1 MISPPGY
8 QITAKICESLN
19 TVIYRGKREADN
31 LPVILKI
38 LKKTY
43 PAPDEIAR
51 YRHEFRITSS
61 LHLEGVVRPYS
72 LKDYKNRLAIIFED
86 FNGKSLDRL
95 IAGSRLS
102 MEEILAIAIKIV
114 DALGRIHAAN
124 IIHKDINPANIVI
137 NYETGELKI
146 IDFGIS
152 STLSREEPAVKNP
165 NILEG
170 TLAYIS
176 PEQTGRMN
184 RVLDYRTDFYSLG
197 VILYE
202 LICRKLPFESDDLL
216 EIIHSHIAKEPV
228 APYKLDQRIYR
239 AVSEITMKLLAK
251 NAEDRYQSAWGIKA
265 DLEECLSQLKNS
277 GKIEPFPLARHDMS
291 DRFHV
296 FQKLYGREKEIEIL
310 MKAFERTANGRRE
323 ILLVTGIAGIG
334 KTSIVREIYKPITA
348 RNGYFVSGKFDQFH
362 RDIPYKAVVET
373 FQELIRQI
381 LGESDTRL
389 NQWREKLLAS
399 LGPNGQII
407 IDVIPNVE
415 LIIGQQPPVPKLG
428 PFAAQNRFNLVFQ
441 NFIQALCQPDHP
453 LTIFLD
459 DMQWADSASLKLMQ
473 LMITNKMAEYF
484 FLIGAYR
491 DNQVAPGHPVM
502 ITLNEIKKEGI
513 SINHI
518 TLFPLDIE
526 NITQLLSDLLHA
538 DKKTAKPL
546 AELVMQKTGGN
557 PFFAEIFLKSLYEE
571 KLLRFVPPAPGAGKG
586 EWEWD
591 MAGIQRLGITDNV
604 VELLAGKI
612 LQFSKKTQQA
622 LKLGSCIGVQ
632 FDLQTLAAI
641 CKKSPEET
649 AASLQEA
656 IAENLVIIS
665 GDAYKLINPDI
676 NELAMGIRI
685 EYRFSHDHIHH
696 AAYSLISETEKKLIH
711 QQTGQHLLRI
721 IPPEQRKKRIFDIVN
736 QLNLGLELIDC
747 QADRNELAK
756 LNLMAGRIAKQS
768 AAFESAFFYLRT
780 GIGLL
785 CEDNWK
791 SEYDMS
797 LELYT
802 EAAEAAYLCA
812 EYALMEEFVLCVLKK
827 GKVLLDRAKAYE
839 IRIEA
844 YKAQYKL
851 QEALETGL
859 SILKELGLKFPEKPN
874 KLNIILDLLRTKLLL
889 AGKRISKLVDLKKM
903 DDPIKLASMRIL
915 NRAGSAAYFA
925 DPDLL
930 PLLVL
935 RSVRFSI
942 KYGNAPVTSF
952 SYAVYGMILCWIVG
966 DIETGYRFGRL
977 ALSVLEQF
985 NAKEFKAMTFHMV
998 YGFVIHWKDHI
1009 RETLKPLS
1017 EGYQIG
1023 IETGDFEYGGYCAF
1037 FYCSHSFVAGK
1048 ELDEVELEMA
1058 GYSDAIGRLKHEQS
1072 LHLHGILRQTVA
1084 NLRGMSE
1091 TRRSLDGEYYNE
1103 GQMLPIHSKAKD
1115 RTTLYYLYSNK
1126 LFLNYLFCDY
1136 IEAIKNGELAKKYL
1150 DGVGGIVVVLIFFF
1164 YDSLA
1169 RLAVFH
1175 DSSLSEQRIILKKV
1189 AANLKKIKKWAH
1201 HAPKNH
1207 LHRFYLIEAERM
1219 RILGKDAIAEKY
1231 YDQAIELAKKHEYI
1245 NEEALAN
1252 ELAARFYLAKENSR
1266 IARAYIQDARY
1277 SYLIWGAMAKVR
1289 DIDVR
1294 YSQLLAGS
1302 PSGILSGINK
1312 PDKSLT
1318 TIDSG
1323 ECLDLASVMKASL
1336 AISGEI
1342 VLDRLQERLMRIAI
1356 ENAGAEKGFL
1366 ILKSKGTLMIEAE
1379 GSLNQDHI
1387 TVLHSV
1393 PLEKSNNLS
1402 PAIINYVARTRESVV
1417 LNDAAT
1423 EGRFTNDPY
1432 ILSRH
1437 PKSVL
1442 CEPIIYKSKLR
1453 GVLYLEN
1460 NLTTG
1465 AFTLE
1470 RKEMLK
1476 LLTSQIAISLE
1487 NARLYTN
1494 LEESE
1499 LRYRELYENIID
1511 IVILVSADDTILIA
1525 NPLFYTFA
1533 GIPYGDKIDFTFKE
1547 WIYPEDRSRVDC
1559 EMLTRLLKGNDVKD
1573 FEFRIVN
1580 RHGKVFEVEC
1590 NARSIRKED
1599 KLTGFQMVIR
1609 DVTERKKLT
1618 NDLFESLRAVE
1629 HARIGTILGLAR
1641 LAEYR
1646 DKETGAHLERIQ
1658 EYTRMLAEELS
1669 KRPKYKKYISK
1680 KYIEDVYFTS
1690 VLHDIGKVG
1699 IPDSILLKSGRLTKE
1714 EFEVVKCHPIIGGDV
1729 LREVNSKLE
1738 GQSFLSIGVQI
1749 AYCHHEKWNG
1759 TGYPKGL
1766 KGEEIPLSARI
1777 VALADVYD
1785 ALATKRVYKDAY
1797 SHKKT
1802 VDIIISEKG
1811 KHFDPEVVE
1820 AFLVLEDRFMTI
1832 CKEMCQDN
1840 EPVILGL

>member
-8 QITAKICESLN
+8 QIADRICESLN
-19 TVIYRGKREADN
+19 TVVYRGKRGADN

-38 LKKTY
+38 LKKAHPT
-43 PAPDEIAR
+43 PDELAR
-51 YRHEFRITSS
+51 YRHEFRITGS
-61 LHLEGVVRPYS
+61 LHLKGVVRSYS
-72 LKDYKNRLAIIFED
+72 LEDYENRLAIIFED

-95 IAGSRLS
+95 MAGSRLS
-102 MEEILAIAIKIV
+102 LEESLAIAIKIV
-114 DALGRIHAAN
+114 DALGSIHAAN
-124 IIHKDINPANIVI
+124 IIHKNINPANIVI
-137 NYETGELKI
+137 NHETGELKI

-228 APYKLDQRIYR
+228 EPYKLDQRIYR
-239 AVSEITMKLLAK
+239 TVSEIAIKLLAK

-265 DLEECLSQLKNS
+265 DLEECLSRLKNS
-277 GKIEPFPLARHDMS
+277 GRIEPFPLATHDIS
-291 DRFHV
+291 DRFQV
-296 FQKLYGREKEIEIL
+296 IQKLYGREKEIEIL
-310 MKAFERTANGRRE
+310 MEAFERTADGKRE
-323 ILLVTGIAGIG
+323 ILMVTGRAGVG
-334 KTSIVREIYKPITA
+334 KTSIVNEIYKPITA
-348 RNGYFVSGKFDQFH
+348 RNGYFVSGKFDRFH
-362 RDIPYKAVVET
+362 RDIPYKAVIET

-381 LGESDTRL
+381 LTESDTRID
-389 NQWREKLLAS
+389 QWREKLLTAI
-399 LGPNGQII
+399 GPNGQII

-415 LIIGQQPPVPKLG
+415 LIIGPQPPVPKLG

-441 NFIQALCQPDHP
+441 NFIQALCLPDHP

-459 DMQWADSASLKLMQ
+459 DMQWADSASLKLME
-473 LMITNKMAEYF
+473 LMITNRMTEYF

-491 DNQVAPGHPVM
+491 DNQVTPGHPLM
-502 ITLNEIKKEGI
+502 ITLNAIKKEGI
-513 SINHI
+513 TINNI
-518 TLFPLDIE
+518 SLFPLDIE

-538 DKKTAKPL
+538 DKETANPL

-557 PFFAEIFLKSLYEE
+557 PFFTEIFLKSLYEE
-571 KLLRFVPPAPGAGKG
+571 KLLRFVAPAPGTGRG
-586 EWEWD
+586 GWEWD

-604 VELLAGKI
+604 VELLTGKI
-612 LQFSKKTQQA
+612 RQFSKKTQQA
-622 LKLGSCIGVQ
+622 LKLGSCIGNQ

-656 IAENLVIIS
+656 VAESLVMIS
-665 GDAYKLINPDI
+665 GNAYKLIDPDI
-676 NELAMGIRI
+676 REPEMGIRV

-696 AAYSLISETEKKLIH
+696 AAYSLISETERKLIH
-711 QQTGQHLLRI
+711 QQTGQYLLRI

-747 QADRNELAK
+747 QADRNELAN

-768 AAFESAFFYLRT
+768 AAFESAFVYLRT

-802 EAAEAAYLCA
+802 EAAETAYLCA
-812 EYALMEEFVLCVLKK
+812 EYALMEEFVLCILKR

-844 YKAQYKL
+844 YKAQYKR

-859 SILKELGLKFPEKPN
+859 SILKELGLRFPEKPN
-874 KLNIILDLLRTKLLL
+874 RLNIMLDLLRTKLLL
-889 AGKRISKLVDLKKM
+889 AGKRIGKLVDLKKM

-915 NRAGSAAYFA
+915 NRTGSAAYFA

-930 PLLVL
+930 SLLVL

-942 KYGNAPVTSF
+942 IYGNAPVTAF
-952 SYAVYGMILCWIVG
+952 SYAVYGMMLCGIVG
-966 DIETGYRFGRL
+966 DIGNGYRFGRL

-998 YGFVIHWKDHI
+998 YGFVIHWKDHV

-1017 EGYQIG
+1017 EAYQIG
-1023 IETGDFEYGGYCAF
+1023 LETGDFEYGGYCAF
-1037 FYCSHSFVAGK
+1037 FYCYHSFVAGK
-1048 ELDEVELEMA
+1048 GLDEVELEMA
-1058 GYSDAIGRLKHEQS
+1058 GYSDALVRLKYEQS
-1072 LHLHGILRQTVA
+1072 LHGHGIFRQTVA
-1084 NLRGMSE
+1084 NLRGMSG
-1091 TRRSLDGEYYNE
+1091 TRCSLDGKYYNE

-1126 LFLNYLFCDY
+1126 LLLNYLFCDY
-1136 IEAIKNGELAKKYL
+1136 KEAIKNGMLAENYL
-1150 DGVGGIVVVLIFFF
+1150 DGVVGMVVVPIFFF

-1175 DSSLSEQRIILKKV
+1175 DSSLSEQRVILKKV
-1189 AANLKKIKKWAH
+1189 AANRKRIKKWAH
-1201 HAPKNH
+1201 HAPTNH

-1219 RILGKDAIAEKY
+1219 RILGKDARAEKY

-1266 IARAYIQDARY
+1266 IARAYMQDARY

-1289 DIDVR
+1289 DIDAR
-1294 YSQLLAGS
+1294 YSQLLAGR
-1302 PSGILSGINK
+1302 PLRILSGINK
-1312 PDKSLT
+1312 PDGTKT

-1323 ECLDLASVMKASL
+1323 ECFDLASVMKASL

-1342 VLDRLQERLMRIAI
+1342 VLDRLLERLMKIAI

-1366 ILKSKGTLMIEAE
+1366 ILESMGKLMIEAE

-1393 PLEKSNNLS
+1393 PLEESNNLS

-1432 ILSRH
+1432 ILSRRL
-1437 PKSVL
+1437 KSVL

-1453 GVLYLEN
+1453 GILYLEN

-1465 AFTLE
+1465 AFTIE
-1470 RKEMLK
+1470 RTEMLK

-1511 IVILVSADDTILIA
+1511 IVILVGEDDTILMA
-1525 NPLFYTFA
+1525 NPLFYTFL
-1533 GIPYGDKIDFTFKE
+1533 GIPYGDKIEFTFKE
-1547 WIYPEDRSRVDC
+1547 CIYQKDRSRVES
-1559 EMLTRLLKGNDVKD
+1559 EMLTRLFNGNDVKD

-1580 RHGKVFEVEC
+1580 MHGKIFEVEC
-1590 NARSIRKED
+1590 NAKSIRKES
-1599 KLTGFQMVIR
+1599 KLAGFQMVIR
-1609 DVTERKKLT
+1609 DITERKKLT
-1618 NDLFESLRAVE
+1618 NDLFESLRAVAQ
-1629 HARIGTILGLAR
+1629 ARLGTILGLAK

-1658 EYTRMLAEELS
+1658 EYTRMLAEELA
-1669 KRPKYKKYISK
+1669 KRPKYKKYITK
-1680 KYIEDVYFTS
+1680 KYIEDISFTS
-1690 VLHDIGKVG
+1690 ILHDIGKVG
-1699 IPDSILLKSGRLTKE
+1699 IPDAILLKSGRLTKE
-1714 EFEVVKCHPIIGGDV
+1714 EFEEVKRHPVIGGDI
-1729 LREVNSKLE
+1729 LREVNAKVE
-1738 GQSFLSIGVQI
+1738 GQSFLSIGMRI
-1749 AYCHHEKWNG
+1749 AYSHHEKWNG

-1766 KGEEIPLSARI
+1766 KGEGIPLSARI

-1785 ALATKRVYKDAY
+1785 AIATKRVYKDAY
-1797 SHKKT
+1797 SHEKT
-1802 VDIIISEKG
+1802 VDIIVSEKG

-1820 AFLVLEDRFMTI
+1820 AFLVLKDKFMTI
-1832 CKEMCQDN
+1832 CRKMQDDKPMVF
-1840 EPVILGL
+1840 EA

>member
-1 MISPPGY
+1 MTSPPGY

-38 LKKTY
+38 LKKAH
-43 PAPDEIAR
+43 PAPYELAR
-51 YRHEFRITSS
+51 YRNEFRITSS
-61 LHLEGVVRPYS
+61 LHIEGVVRTYS
-72 LKDYKNRLAIIFED
+72 LEDYDNRLAIIFED

-95 IAGSRLS
+95 MAGSRLS
-102 MEEILAIAIKIV
+102 LEESLAIAIKIV

-137 NYETGELKI
+137 NNETGELKI

-152 STLSREEPAVKNP
+152 STLSKEEPAVKNP

-216 EIIHSHIAKEPV
+216 EIIHSHIAKETV

-277 GKIEPFPLARHDMS
+277 GRIEPFPLARNDIS
-291 DRFHV
+291 DRLQV

-310 MKAFERTANGRRE
+310 MDAFERTANGKQE
-323 ILLVTGIAGIG
+323 ILMVAGRAGIG
-334 KTSIVREIYKPITA
+334 KTSIVKEIYKPTTA

-362 RDIPYKAVVET
+362 RDIPYKAVVEI

-381 LGESDTRL
+381 LTESDTRL
-389 NQWREKLLAS
+389 DQWRKKLLAA

-415 LIIGQQPPVPKLG
+415 LIIGTQPPVPKLG
-428 PFAAQNRFNLVFQ
+428 PFEAQNRFNLVFQ
-441 NFIQALCQPDHP
+441 NFIQALCQPNHP

-459 DMQWADSASLKLMQ
+459 DMQWADSASLKLVE
-473 LMITNKMAEYF
+473 LMITSRMAMAEYL

-491 DNQVAPGHPVM
+491 DSQVTPGHPLM
-502 ITLNEIKKEGI
+502 ITLNAIKKEGI
-513 SINHI
+513 PINHI
-518 TLFPLDIE
+518 TLFPLEIE
-526 NITQLLSDLLHA
+526 DITQLLSDLLHA
-538 DKKTAKPL
+538 DKEAAKPL

-557 PFFAEIFLKSLYEE
+557 PFFTEIFMKSLYEE
-571 KLLRFVPPAPGAGKG
+571 KLLRFVPPAPGAGRG

-591 MAGIQRLGITDNV
+591 MAGIQTLGITDNV

-612 LQFSKKTQQA
+612 QQLSKKTQQA
-622 LKLGSCIGVQ
+622 LKLGACIGEQ

-641 CKKSPEET
+641 CKKSPQET

-656 IAENLVIIS
+656 VAESLVMIS
-665 GDAYKLINPDI
+665 GDAYKLIDPDI
-676 NELAMGIRI
+676 RDLAMGIRV
-685 EYRFSHDHIHH
+685 EYRFSHERIHH
-696 AAYSLISETEKKLIH
+696 AAYSLISETERKLIH

-721 IPPEQRKKRIFDIVN
+721 IPPEQLKKRIFDIVN

-747 QADRNELAK
+747 QADRNKLAK
-756 LNLMAGRIAKQS
+756 LNLMAGKIAKQS

-785 CEDNWK
+785 SEDNWK

-812 EYALMEEFVLCVLKK
+812 EYDLMEEFVLCLLER
-827 GKVLLDRAKAYE
+827 GQVLLDRAKAYE

-859 SILKELGLKFPEKPN
+859 SILKELGLRFPEKPN
-874 KLNIILDLLRTKLLL
+874 RFNIMLDLMRTKLLL
-889 AGKRISKLVDLKKM
+889 AGKRIRKLVDLKKM

-942 KYGNAPVTSF
+942 IYGNAPVTAF
-952 SYAVYGMILCWIVG
+952 SYAVYGMMLCGIVG
-966 DIETGYRFGRL
+966 NIDAGYRFGRL
-977 ALSVLEQF
+977 ALRVLEQF

-998 YGFVIHWKDHI
+998 YGFIIHWKEHV

-1017 EGYQIG
+1017 EGYQSG
-1023 IETGDFEYGGYCAF
+1023 LETGDFEYGAYCAF
-1037 FYCSHSFVAGK
+1037 FYCYHSFVIGK
-1048 ELDEVELEMA
+1048 GLDEVELEMA

-1072 LHLHGILRQTVA
+1072 LHMHGIFRQTVA
-1084 NLRGMSE
+1084 NLRGMSG
-1091 TRRSLDGEYYNE
+1091 TRRSLDGAYYNE
-1103 GQMLPIHSKAKD
+1103 RRMLPIHSKAKD

-1126 LFLNYLFCDY
+1126 LLLNYLFCDY
-1136 IEAIKNGELAKKYL
+1136 KKAIKNGDLAEKYL
-1150 DGVGGIVVVLIFFF
+1150 DGVVGMVVVPIFFF

-1175 DSSLSEQRIILKKV
+1175 ESSLSEQRVILKKV
-1189 AANLKKIKKWAH
+1189 SANRKRIKKWAH
-1201 HAPKNH
+1201 HAPGNH

-1219 RILGKDAIAEKY
+1219 RILGKDARAKKY

-1252 ELAARFYLAKENSR
+1252 ELAARFYFAKENLR

-1277 SYLIWGAMAKVR
+1277 TYLIWGAKAKVR
-1289 DIDVR
+1289 DIDAR
-1294 YSQLLAGS
+1294 YGQLLAGR
-1302 PSGILSGINK
+1302 PLTILSGIN
-1312 PDKSLT
+1312 DTDRTIT
-1318 TIDSG
+1318 TTMNSG

-1342 VLDRLQERLMRIAI
+1342 VLDRLQEQLMRIAI

-1366 ILKSKGTLMIEAE
+1366 ILESMGKLMIEAE

-1387 TVLHSV
+1387 KVLHSV

-1423 EGRFTNDPY
+1423 EGLFTNDPY

-1453 GVLYLEN
+1453 GMLYLEN

-1465 AFTLE
+1465 AFTIK
-1470 RKEMLK
+1470 RTEMLK

-1511 IVILVSADDTILIA
+1511 IVILVGEDDTILMA
-1525 NPLFYTFA
+1525 NPLFYSFA
-1533 GIPYGDKIDFTFKE
+1533 EIPYGDKIEFTFKD
-1547 WIYPEDRSRVDC
+1547 WIHPKDRSRVES
-1559 EMLTRLLKGNDVKD
+1559 EMLARLFNGNDVKD

-1580 RHGKVFEVEC
+1580 MHGKVFEVEC
-1590 NARSIRKED
+1590 NAKSMRKEG
-1599 KLTGFQMVIR
+1599 KLAGFQMVIR
-1609 DVTERKKLT
+1609 DITERKKLT
-1618 NDLFESLRAVE
+1618 NDLLKSLRAVSQ
-1629 HARIGTILGLAR
+1629 ARIGTILGLAK

-1658 EYTRMLAEELS
+1658 DYTRMLAEELS
-1669 KRPKYKKYISK
+1669 KRPKYKKYITK
-1680 KYIEDVYFTS
+1680 KYIEDISFTS

-1714 EFEVVKCHPIIGGDV
+1714 EFEVVKCHAIIGGDV
-1729 LREVNSKLE
+1729 LREVNSKVE
-1738 GQSFLSIGVQI
+1738 GQSFLSIGMRI
-1749 AYCHHEKWNG
+1749 AYYHHEKWNG
-1759 TGYPKGL
+1759 SGYPKGL
-1766 KGEEIPLSARI
+1766 KEEEIPLSARI

-1820 AFLVLEDRFMTI
+1820 AFLVLKDKFMTI
-1832 CKEMCQDN
+1832 CRGMCQD
-1840 EPVILGL
+1840 

>member
-1 MISPPGY
+1 MISLPGY
-8 QITAKICESLN
+8 QISAKIYESLN
-19 TVIYRGKREADN
+19 TVVYRGNREADN
-31 LPVILKI
+31 LSVILKI
-38 LKKTY
+38 LKKAHPT
-43 PAPDEIAR
+43 PDELAR

-61 LHLEGVVRPYS
+61 LHLKGVVRSYS
-72 LKDYKNRLAIIFED
+72 LEDYENRLVIIFED

-102 MEEILAIAIKIV
+102 LEESLAIAIKIV
-114 DALGRIHAAN
+114 DALGRIHAVN
-124 IIHKDINPANIVI
+124 IIHKDINPANIII
-137 NYETGELKI
+137 NHEAGELKI

-228 APYKLDQRIYR
+228 PPYKLDQRIYR
-239 AVSEITMKLLAK
+239 TVSEITMKLLAK

-277 GKIEPFPLARHDMS
+277 GRIEPFPLARHDIS
-291 DRFHV
+291 DRFQV

-310 MKAFERTANGRRE
+310 MEAFERTANGRRE
-323 ILLVTGIAGIG
+323 ILMVTGRAGIG
-334 KTSIVREIYKPITA
+334 KTSIVKEMYKPITV

-362 RDIPYKAVVET
+362 RDIPYKTVVET

-381 LGESDTRL
+381 LTESNTQLD
-389 NQWREKLLAS
+389 QWREKLLAA

-415 LIIGQQPPVPKLG
+415 LIIGPQPPVPKLG

-441 NFIQALCQPDHP
+441 NFIQALCRPDHP

-459 DMQWADSASLKLMQ
+459 DMQWADSASLKLVE
-473 LMITNKMAEYF
+473 LMITNRMAECF
-484 FLIGAYR
+484 FIIGAYR
-491 DNQVAPGHPVM
+491 DNQVTPGHPLM
-502 ITLNEIKKEGI
+502 ITLDAIKKEGI
-513 SINHI
+513 TINHI

-538 DKKTAKPL
+538 DKEAAKPL

-557 PFFAEIFLKSLYEE
+557 PFFTEMFIKSLYEE
-571 KLLRFVPPAPGAGKG
+571 KLLRFVPPAPGAGRG
-586 EWEWD
+586 GWEWD
-591 MAGIQRLGITDNV
+591 MAGIQTLGITDNV

-612 LQFSKKTQQA
+612 RQFSKKTQQA
-622 LKLGSCIGVQ
+622 LKLGSCIGNQ
-632 FDLQTLAAI
+632 FELQTLAAI

-656 IAENLVIIS
+656 VAESLVMIS
-665 GDAYKLINPDI
+665 GDAYKLIDPDI
-676 NELAMGIRI
+676 KELAMGIRV
-685 EYRFSHDHIHH
+685 EYRFSHERIHH
-696 AAYSLISETEKKLIH
+696 AAYSLISETERKLIH
-711 QQTGQHLLRI
+711 QHIGQHLLRI

-736 QLNLGLELIDC
+736 QLNLGLELIYC

-756 LNLMAGRIAKQS
+756 LNLMAGKIAKQS
-768 AAFESAFFYLRT
+768 AAFEPAFVYLRT

-785 CEDNWK
+785 GEDNWK

-797 LELYT
+797 LQLYT

-812 EYALMEEFVLCVLKK
+812 EYALMEEFVLCILER
-827 GKVLLDRAKAYE
+827 GRVLLDRAKAYE

-859 SILKELGLKFPEKPN
+859 SILKDLGSRFPEKPN
-874 KLNIILDLLRTKLLL
+874 RLNIMLDLLRTKLLL

-930 PLLVL
+930 PLLVS

-942 KYGNAPVTSF
+942 IYGNAPVTAF
-952 SYAVYGMILCWIVG
+952 SYAVYGMMLCGIVG
-966 DIETGYRFGRL
+966 DTGTGYRFGRL

-998 YGFVIHWKDHI
+998 YGFVIHWKDHV

-1017 EGYQIG
+1017 EGYRIG
-1023 IETGDFEYGGYCAF
+1023 LETGDFEYGGYCAF
-1037 FYCSHSFVAGK
+1037 FYCYHSFVAGK
-1048 ELDEVELEMA
+1048 GLDEVALEMA
-1058 GYSDAIGRLKHEQS
+1058 GYSDALGRLKHEQS
-1072 LHLHGILRQTVA
+1072 LHGHGIFRQTVA
-1084 NLRGMSE
+1084 NLRGMSG
-1091 TRRSLDGEYYNE
+1091 TRRSLDGDYYNE
-1103 GQMLPIHSKAKD
+1103 GRMLPIHSKAKD

-1126 LFLNYLFCDY
+1126 LLLNYLFCDY
-1136 IEAIKNGELAKKYL
+1136 KEAIKNGALAERYL
-1150 DGVGGIVVVLIFFF
+1150 DGVVGMVVVPIFFF

-1175 DSSLSEQRIILKKV
+1175 DSSRSEQRVILKKV
-1189 AANLKKIKKWAH
+1189 AANRKRIKKWAH
-1201 HAPKNH
+1201 HAPTNH

-1219 RILGKDAIAEKY
+1219 RILGKDARAEEY

-1266 IARAYIQDARY
+1266 IAGAYIQDARH
-1277 SYLIWGAMAKVR
+1277 SYLIWGATAKVR
-1289 DIDVR
+1289 DIDTR
-1294 YSQLLAGS
+1294 YSQLLAGR
-1302 PSGILSGINK
+1302 PLRILSGINK
-1312 PDKSLT
+1312 PDRTIT

-1342 VLDRLQERLMRIAI
+1342 VLDRLLERLIRIAI

-1366 ILKSKGTLMIEAE
+1366 ILESMGKLMIEAE
-1379 GSLNQDHI
+1379 GSLDQDHI

-1393 PLEKSNNLS
+1393 PLEESNNLS

-1432 ILSRH
+1432 ILSSH
-1437 PKSVL
+1437 LKSVL

-1453 GVLYLEN
+1453 GILYLEN

-1465 AFTLE
+1465 AFTIK
-1470 RKEMLK
+1470 RTEMLK

-1511 IVILVSADDTILIA
+1511 IVILVGEDDTILMA

-1533 GIPYGDKIDFTFKE
+1533 GIPYGDNIEFTFKE
-1547 WIYPEDRSRVDC
+1547 WIYSEDRSRVEC
-1559 EMLTRLLKGNDVKD
+1559 EMLTRLLNGNDVKD
-1573 FEFRIVN
+1573 FEFRITN

-1590 NARSIRKED
+1590 NAKSIRKES
-1599 KLTGFQMVIR
+1599 KLAGFQMVIR
-1609 DVTERKKLT
+1609 DITERKKLT
-1618 NDLFESLRAVE
+1618 NDLLESLRAVAQ
-1629 HARIGTILGLAR
+1629 ARTGTILGLAK

-1658 EYTRMLAEELS
+1658 EYTRILTEELS
-1669 KRPKYKKYISK
+1669 KRPKYKKYLTK
-1680 KYIEDVYFTS
+1680 KYIEDISFTS
-1690 VLHDIGKVG
+1690 ILHDIGKVG

-1714 EFEVVKCHPIIGGDV
+1714 EFEVIKRHPVIGGDV
-1729 LREVNSKLE
+1729 LREVSSKVE
-1738 GQSFLSIGVQI
+1738 GQSFLSIGMRI
-1749 AYCHHEKWNG
+1749 AYSHHEKWNG

-1785 ALATKRVYKDAY
+1785 AIATKRVYKDAY
-1797 SHKKT
+1797 SHEKT
-1802 VDIIISEKG
+1802 VNIIVSEKG

-1820 AFLVLEDRFMTI
+1820 AFLVHKDRFMTI
-1832 CKEMCQDN
+1832 CREKCQDDK
-1840 EPVILGL
+1840 PILCGP